1 MISLGVVPW
10 VEFILFFLIKSIRR
24 YRDSGSIFSHHNHKT
39 KCCTQKQYVDLYGG
53 GDFQI
58 HFRYASIM
66 TMVFLSFMY
75 GMAIP
80 ILFPVTLFGI
90 TSIYVNERV
99 LLAYSYKKPPPLD
112 EDLEL
117 RSYKFLKFAPLL
129 MFLIG
134 YWSLSNQ
141 QVFYNVVSERK
152 YSWTEPDPQH
162 GILPKEL
169 DATLILFVMVIY
181 LTLDV
186 LYI

>member
-1 MISLGVVPW
+1 MLVNAKLTYAPGFIKWFPFHRDYVDFTENWFYDLAPNIVKMMISLGVVPW

-134 YWSLSNQ
+134 YWSLSN
-141 QVFYNVVSERK
+141 
-152 YSWTEPDPQH
+152 
-162 GILPKEL
+162 
-169 DATLILFVMVIY
+169 
-181 LTLDV
+181 
-186 LYI
+186 